1 MERGT
6 NRKKYLEAMDNSG
19 IPLQALNTVNRG
31 GRRSMFSAKQKNSMG
46 AKKYTAGHRMC
57 ELGPFMV

>member
-1 MERGT
+1 
-6 NRKKYLEAMDNSG
+6 MDNSG

-31 GRRSMFSAKQKNSMG
+31 GRRSMFSAKQNNSMG